1 MRLNTTTTTPPAP
14 ESRYYPTSCT
24 SAYCGKIECP
34 ATCRN
39 LPTLEAFKAWRTE
52 RAAVRLDETWSP
64 RCWTATR

>member
-1 MRLNTTTTTPPAP
+1 MHTTTIPAP
-14 ESRYYPTSCT
+14 ETRYYPTSCT

-39 LPTLEAFKAWRTE
+39 LPDLEAFKAWRE
-52 RAAVRLDETWSP
+52 QRAAVRLDETWSP

>member
-1 MRLNTTTTTPPAP
+1 MPTTTTTRAP

-39 LPTLEAFKAWRTE
+39 LHDLEAFKAWRTE

>member
-1 MRLNTTTTTPPAP
+1 MPHDTTSAP
-14 ESRYYPTSCT
+14 ETRFYPTSCT

-34 ATCRN
+34 ATCPM
-39 LPTLEAFKAWRTE
+39 LPALNAFKAWRDE